1 MEQVRKKHLLLL
13 EDKNETEK
21 SILKLKRSLISHQKF
36 YDPCL
41 LNNDT
46 LAKV

>member
-1 MEQVRKKHLLLL
+1 MERVRKKHLLLL

-21 SILKLKRSLISHQKF
+21 SILKRSLISHQKF